1 MGSSTERFTILRAQ
15 AGDREALEKLM
26 ILLEKPLYRYLV
38 RLVGDP
44 VSAEDILQDVLL
56 VLWRKLVWLRDP
68 EMLRPWAFRIA
79 SRTAFKWLRKHGK
92 LNEESLD
99 SAATAEAPEETAA
112 VDPELLA
119 HIERLS
125 PASRAVI
132 ALHYLEDLSLKEI
145 SEILEI
151 PLGTVKSRLGYGI
164 VQLKARMGV
173 SG

>member
-1 MGSSTERFTILRAQ
+1 
-15 AGDREALEKLM
+15 M
-26 ILLEKPLYRYLV
+26 ILLETPLHRYLV

-44 VSAEDILQDVLL
+44 ASADDLLQDVLL

-68 EMLRPWAFRIA
+68 DMLRPWAFRIA

-92 LNEESLD
+92 MKEEPLD
-99 SAATAEAPEETAA
+99 AAAAVAAPEETAA
-112 VDPELLA
+112 IDPVLLS

-132 ALHYLEDLSLKEI
+132 ALHFLEELSLREI
-145 SEILEI
+145 SEVLEI

-173 SG
+173 PG